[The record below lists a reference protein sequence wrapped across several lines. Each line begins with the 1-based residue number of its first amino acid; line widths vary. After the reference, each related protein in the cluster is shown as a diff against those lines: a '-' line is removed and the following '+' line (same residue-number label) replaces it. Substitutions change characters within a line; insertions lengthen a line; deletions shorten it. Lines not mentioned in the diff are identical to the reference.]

1 MKNFDALKWLCLLS
15 LIGFI
20 YCFVSDIGY
29 FFLFLDDLSVE
40 SEKSSFLNLVID
52 NLYENGFE
60 FNEYLASQ
68 LRSLYALRIVFDI
81 LAMVG
86 VALMYLKIKLGWTF
100 YWIFQVAYVLAP
112 YIFLN
117 FEFQGSWP
125 YFTGIALVMFPLFN
139 NMIHL
144 VYVLLF
150 MSQREQL
157 K

>member
-29 FFLFLDDLSVE
+29 FFLFLDDLSLE

-52 NLYENGFE
+52 NLGENGFE

-117 FEFQGSWP
+117 FEFQASWP

-139 NMIHL
+139 NMIHM

-150 MSQREQL
+150 MSQRAQL

>member
-1 MKNFDALKWLCLLS
+1 MKKFDALKWLCLLS

-40 SEKSSFLNLVID
+40 SQKSSFLNLVID
-52 NLYENGFE
+52 NLGENGFE

-117 FEFQGSWP
+117 FEFQASWP

-150 MSQREQL
+150 MSQRAQL

>member
-1 MKNFDALKWLCLLS
+1 MKKFDALKWLCLLS

-29 FFLFLDDLSVE
+29 FFLFLDGLSME

-52 NLYENGFE
+52 NLDENGFE
-60 FNEYLASQ
+60 FNEYLASR
-68 LRSLYALRIVFDI
+68 LKSLYALRIIFDI

-86 VALMYLKIKLGWTF
+86 VALMFFRIKLGWTF

-117 FEFQGSWP
+117 FEFQASWP

-150 MSQREQL
+150 MSQRAQL

>member
-1 MKNFDALKWLCLLS
+1 MKSFDTLKWLCLLS

-29 FFLFLDDLSVE
+29 FFLFLDDLTVE

-52 NLYENGFE
+52 NLGENGFE

-117 FEFQGSWP
+117 FEFQASWP

-150 MSQREQL
+150 MSQRIQL

>member
-29 FFLFLDDLSVE
+29 FFLFLDDLSLE

-52 NLYENGFE
+52 NLGENGFE

-117 FEFQGSWP
+117 FEFQASWP

-150 MSQREQL
+150 MSQRAQL

>member
-52 NLYENGFE
+52 NLGENGFE

-117 FEFQGSWP
+117 FEFQASWP

-139 NMIHL
+139 NIIHL

>member
-1 MKNFDALKWLCLLS
+1 MKNFDALKWLCILS

-52 NLYENGFE
+52 NLGENGFE

-117 FEFQGSWP
+117 FEFQASWP

-150 MSQREQL
+150 MSQRAQL

>member
-1 MKNFDALKWLCLLS
+1 MLCLLS

-29 FFLFLDDLSVE
+29 FFLFVDDLSVE

-52 NLYENGFE
+52 NLGENGFE

-117 FEFQGSWP
+117 SHHCPSLLGAHP
-125 YFTGIALVMFPLFN
+125 DTALVRTAVSESLSLSDAVMTITAESVPD
-139 NMIHL
+139 
-144 VYVLLF
+144 
-150 MSQREQL
+150 SKR
-157 K
+157 

>member
-1 MKNFDALKWLCLLS
+1 METVLCLLS

-52 NLYENGFE
+52 NLGENGFE

-117 FEFQGSWP
+117 FEFQASWP

>member
-52 NLYENGFE
+52 NLGENGFE

-86 VALMYLKIKLGWTF
+86 VAFMYLKIKLGWTF

-117 FEFQGSWP
+117 FEFQASWP

>member
-29 FFLFLDDLSVE
+29 FFLFVDDLSVE
-40 SEKSSFLNLVID
+40 SEKSSFLN
-52 NLYENGFE
+52 
-60 FNEYLASQ
+60 
-68 LRSLYALRIVFDI
+68 
-81 LAMVG
+81 
-86 VALMYLKIKLGWTF
+86 
-100 YWIFQVAYVLAP
+100 
-112 YIFLN
+112 
-117 FEFQGSWP
+117 FEFQASWP

-150 MSQREQL
+150 MSQRAQL

>member
-29 FFLFLDDLSVE
+29 FSLFLDDLSVE

-52 NLYENGFE
+52 NLGENGFE

-117 FEFQGSWP
+117 FEFQASWP

>member
-29 FFLFLDDLSVE
+29 FFLFLDDLSVV
-40 SEKSSFLNLVID
+40 SQKSSFLNLVID
-52 NLYENGFE
+52 NLGENGFE

-117 FEFQGSWP
+117 FEFQASWP

-150 MSQREQL
+150 MSQRAQL

>member
-1 MKNFDALKWLCLLS
+1 MKKFDALKWLCLLS

-52 NLYENGFE
+52 NLGENGFE

-117 FEFQGSWP
+117 FEFQASWP

-150 MSQREQL
+150 MSQRAQL

>member
-52 NLYENGFE
+52 NLGENGFE

-117 FEFQGSWP
+117 FEFQASWP

-150 MSQREQL
+150 MSQRSQL

>member
-29 FFLFLDDLSVE
+29 FFLFVDDLTVE

-52 NLYENGFE
+52 NLGENGFV

-86 VALMYLKIKLGWTF
+86 VAFMYLKIKLGWTF

-117 FEFQGSWP
+117 FEFQASWP

-150 MSQREQL
+150 MSQRAQL

>member
-52 NLYENGFE
+52 NLGENGFE

-100 YWIFQVAYVLAP
+100 YWIFQVAYVLSP
-112 YIFLN
+112 FMLLD
-117 FEFQGSWP
+117 FEFTANWP
-125 YFTGIALVMFPLFN
+125 YFAGFAVLVTPVFN
-139 NMIHL
+139 SIIHL
-144 VYVLLF
+144 IYVLLF
-150 MSQREQL
+150 FSQKKNL
-157 K
+157 S

>member
-29 FFLFLDDLSVE
+29 FFLFLDGLSME

-52 NLYENGFE
+52 NLDENGFE

-68 LRSLYALRIVFDI
+68 LKSLYALRIIFDI

-86 VALMYLKIKLGWTF
+86 VALMFFRIKLGWTF

-117 FEFQGSWP
+117 FEFQVSWP

-150 MSQREQL
+150 MSQRAQL

>member
-40 SEKSSFLNLVID
+40 SQKSSFLNLVID
-52 NLYENGFE
+52 NLGENGFE

-86 VALMYLKIKLGWTF
+86 VIFMFFKIKLGWTF

-117 FEFQGSWP
+117 FEFQATWP

-150 MSQREQL
+150 MSQRAQL

>member
-1 MKNFDALKWLCLLS
+1 MKNFDSLKWLCLLS

-52 NLYENGFE
+52 NLGENGFE

-68 LRSLYALRIVFDI
+68 LRSLYSLRIVFDL

-86 VALMYLKIKLGWTF
+86 VTLMFFKIKLGWTF

-117 FEFQGSWP
+117 FEFQASWP

-150 MSQREQL
+150 MSQRAQL

>member
-29 FFLFLDDLSVE
+29 FFLFVDYLSVE

-52 NLYENGFE
+52 NLGENGFE

-117 FEFQGSWP
+117 FEFQASWP

-150 MSQREQL
+150 MSQRAQL

>member
-15 LIGFI
+15 LICFI

-52 NLYENGFE
+52 NLGENGFE

-117 FEFQGSWP
+117 FEFQASWP

>member
-29 FFLFLDDLSVE
+29 FFLFLDGLSVE

-52 NLYENGFE
+52 NLSENGFE

-117 FEFQGSWP
+117 FEFQASWP

-150 MSQREQL
+150 MSQRAQL

>member
-1 MKNFDALKWLCLLS
+1 M
-15 LIGFI
+15 
-20 YCFVSDIGY
+20 
-29 FFLFLDDLSVE
+29 E

-52 NLYENGFE
+52 NLGENGFE

-68 LRSLYALRIVFDI
+68 LISLCALRIVFDI

-86 VALMYLKIKLGWTF
+86 VSFMFFKINLGWTF
-100 YWIFQVAYVLAP
+100 YWIFQVAFVLAP

-117 FEFQGSWP
+117 FVFLATWP
-125 YFTGIALVMFPLFN
+125 YFPGIALVMFPLFN
-139 NMIHL
+139 IMIHL

>member
-29 FFLFLDDLSVE
+29 FFLFLDDLTVE

-52 NLYENGFE
+52 NLSENGFE

-117 FEFQGSWP
+117 FEFQASWP

>member
-52 NLYENGFE
+52 NLGENGFE

-117 FEFQGSWP
+117 FEFQASWP
-125 YFTGIALVMFPLFN
+125 YFTGIAFVMFPLFN

>member
-52 NLYENGFE
+52 NLGENGFE

-86 VALMYLKIKLGWTF
+86 VALMFLKIKLGWTF

-117 FEFQGSWP
+117 FEFQASWP

-150 MSQREQL
+150 MSQRAQL

>member
-52 NLYENGFE
+52 NLGENGFE

-117 FEFQGSWP
+117 FEFQPSWP

-150 MSQREQL
+150 MSQRAQL

>member
-40 SEKSSFLNLVID
+40 SQKSSFLNLVID
-52 NLYENGFE
+52 NLGENGFE

-117 FEFQGSWP
+117 FEFQASWP

-150 MSQREQL
+150 MSQRAQL

>member
-1 MKNFDALKWLCLLS
+1 MKNFNALKWLCLLS

-40 SEKSSFLNLVID
+40 SQKSSFLNLVID
-52 NLYENGFE
+52 NLGENGFE

-117 FEFQGSWP
+117 FEFQASWP

>member
-52 NLYENGFE
+52 NLGENGFE

-117 FEFQGSWP
+117 FKFQASWP

>member
-29 FFLFLDDLSVE
+29 FFLFLDDLSVK

-52 NLYENGFE
+52 NLGENGFE

-68 LRSLYALRIVFDI
+68 LRSLCALRIVFDI

-86 VALMYLKIKLGWTF
+86 VSLMFFKIKLGWTF

-117 FEFQGSWP
+117 FEFQATWP

-150 MSQREQL
+150 MSQRAQL

>member
-1 MKNFDALKWLCLLS
+1 MKSFDALKWLCLLS

-40 SEKSSFLNLVID
+40 SQKSSFLNLVID
-52 NLYENGFE
+52 NLGENGFE

-68 LRSLYALRIVFDI
+68 LRSLYALRILFDI

-86 VALMYLKIKLGWTF
+86 VTLMFFKIMLGWTF

-117 FEFQGSWP
+117 FEFQASWP

>member
-52 NLYENGFE
+52 NLGENGFE

-86 VALMYLKIKLGWTF
+86 VTLMYLKIKLGWTF

-117 FEFQGSWP
+117 FEFQASWP

>member
-1 MKNFDALKWLCLLS
+1 MKKFDALKWLCLLS

-29 FFLFLDDLSVE
+29 FFLFLDDLSAE

-52 NLYENGFE
+52 NLGENGFK

-86 VALMYLKIKLGWTF
+86 VALMYIKIKLGWTF

-117 FEFQGSWP
+117 FEFQASWP

-150 MSQREQL
+150 MSQRAQL

>member
-52 NLYENGFE
+52 NLGENGFE

-86 VALMYLKIKLGWTF
+86 VALMYLKIRLGWTF

-117 FEFQGSWP
+117 FEFQASWP

>member
-29 FFLFLDDLSVE
+29 FFLFLDGLSVE

-52 NLYENGFE
+52 NLGENGFE

-117 FEFQGSWP
+117 FEFQASWP

-150 MSQREQL
+150 MSQRAQL

>member
-52 NLYENGFE
+52 NLGENGFE

-117 FEFQGSWP
+117 FEFQASWP

-144 VYVLLF
+144 VYLLLF
-150 MSQREQL
+150 MSQRAQL